1 MNYRADIVGLRGIA
15 VLLVILFHA
24 GVTLFPSG
32 FVGVDVFFVISGFL
46 ITGVIQT
53 AIVNNTFSF
62 SQFYARR
69 LWRLQPA
76 MLTMLLFSLLVAS
89 VFYLPDDY
97 SDFLKSS
104 RKVIQATAN
113 QYFAHETTGY
123 AAPDADKMLLL
134 HMWSLSIEWQW
145 YLFFPLIYAVCVRF
159 LKKQKLFV
167 GICLF
172 TLVAIAYSLIFGVKH
187 PVQTYYAF
195 LSRIFEFMLGVLA
208 YEMSKRKSILKNQ
221 WQTVITVLALIIII
235 FVTTKED
242 ILKAYPNYWAW
253 AVAMSSAVLLAWG
266 ATEKETLY
274 AKLTSTKPLV
284 YIGEISYSLYLF
296 HWPLLA
302 ALHYVGYESMLAR
315 TLAVALAFA
324 LASLT
329 YFYVEMPYRKSK
341 TPLLKSLLL
350 LVIVPYVLFYGIYS
364 VVKHNDQF
372 SSLRFGSEMARVN
385 KTLDESRLKQREEC
399 MNINVKGTDA
409 KCVVG
414 DKTSANRV
422 LLMGDSHSNQYWN
435 FFDRMGKDANLAVDV
450 KSTSLCLAFPGI
462 YQYDFWNYPDMPY
475 QQCYDNVNEYYKA
488 IDSGKY
494 AFVIISEVWENYAS
508 FNIYEH
514 PNDKKSRDLSIERIN
529 KAAREGIKRIIA
541 SGATPVIVK
550 TMAPMPAGFLTCF
563 YEHFKTRRTYSEN
576 ECNPHAQVNDAQ
588 WWTTKM
594 FDSLQKEF
602 PQLIIIDPKKVQC
615 DGQRCE
621 TEIDGIPLYRDVGH
635 LNDYATSIFAE
646 RYLRKI
652 GNPLKYK
659 D

>member
-46 ITGVIQT
+46 ISGVIQT

-76 MLTMLLFSLLVAS
+76 MLTMLLLSLLVAS
-89 VFYLPDDY
+89 IFYLPDDY
-97 SDFLKSS
+97 ADFLKSG

-145 YLFFPLIYAVCVRF
+145 YLFFPVIYTVGARF
-159 LKKQKLFV
+159 LNKQKLFLV
-167 GICLF
+167 VSLF
-172 TLVAIAYSLIFGVKH
+172 TLVAIAYSLFFGIKH

-195 LSRIFEFMLGVLA
+195 LSRVFEFMLGVLA
-208 YEMSKRKSILKNQ
+208 FEMSNKKNILKAQ
-221 WQTVITVLALIIII
+221 WQKIVTVVALIIII
-235 FVTTKED
+235 FVATQND
-242 ILKAYPNYWAW
+242 ILKAYPNYWTW
-253 AVAMSSAVLLAWG
+253 AVAISSAVLLAWG
-266 ATEKETLY
+266 AKEKDTLY
-274 AKLTSTKPLV
+274 TKLISSKPLV
-284 YIGEISYSLYLF
+284 YTGEISYSLYLF

-302 ALHYVGYESMLAR
+302 ALHYVGYESMPAR
-315 TLAVALAFA
+315 ALAVALAFT

-329 YFYVEMPYRKSK
+329 YFYIEMPYRRSK

-350 LVIVPYVLFYGIYS
+350 LVIVPYLLVYSIYTIG
-364 VVKHNDQF
+364 KHNDQF
-372 SSLRFGSEMARVN
+372 SGLRFGSEMTRVN
-385 KTLDESRLKQREEC
+385 KTLAESRLKQREDC
-399 MNINVKGTDA
+399 MNVNVEGTDA

-414 DKTSANRV
+414 DKTSTNSV

-435 FFDRMGKDANLAVDV
+435 FFDRLAKDANLAVDI
-450 KSTSLCLAFPGI
+450 KSTSLCLALPGI
-462 YQYDFWNYPDMPY
+462 YQYDFWNYPGMAY
-475 QQCYDNVNEYYKA
+475 QQCHDNVNEYYKA
-488 IDSGKY
+488 IDSKKY
-494 AFVIISEVWENYAS
+494 KFVVISEVWENYAS

-514 PNDKKSRDLSIERIN
+514 PDDKKSRDLSIERIN

-550 TMAPMPAGFLTCF
+550 SMAPMPAGFLTCF
-563 YEHFKTRRTYSEN
+563 YEHFKTRRPYSAN

-594 FDSLQKEF
+594 FDSLQQAF

-635 LNDYATSIFAE
+635 LNDYATGIFAE
-646 RYLRKI
+646 RYLKKM
-652 GNPLKYK
+652 GNPLKNKY
-659 D
+659 

>member
-46 ITGVIQT
+46 ISGVIQT
-53 AIVNNTFSF
+53 AIVNKTFSF

-76 MLTMLLFSLLVAS
+76 MLTMLLFSLFVAS

-97 SDFLKSS
+97 TDFLKSG
-104 RKVIQATAN
+104 RKVIQAMAN

-145 YLFFPLIYAVCVRF
+145 YLCFPLIYTACVSF
-159 LKKQKLFV
+159 FNKQKMFLC
-167 GICLF
+167 ICLF
-172 TLVAIAYSLIFGVKH
+172 TIVAIAYSLIFGVKH

-195 LSRIFEFMLGVLA
+195 LSRVFEFMLGVLA
-208 YEMSKRKSILKNQ
+208 YEISKRKTVLKNQ
-221 WQTVITVLALIIII
+221 GQTVITVLALMAII
-235 FVTTKED
+235 FVATKED

-253 AVAMSSAVLLAWG
+253 AVAMSTAVLLAWG
-266 ATEKETLY
+266 ASEKASLY
-274 AKLTSTKPLV
+274 TKLTSTKPLI

-302 ALHYVGYESMLAR
+302 SLHYVGYEGALAR
-315 TLAVALAFA
+315 TLAVALAFV

-350 LVIVPYVLFYGIYS
+350 LVIVPYILFYGIYS
-364 VVKHNDQF
+364 VVKHNEQF
-372 SSLRFGSEMARVN
+372 SNLRFGSEMARVN
-385 KTLDESRLKQREEC
+385 KTLAESRLKQREEC
-399 MNINVKGTDA
+399 MNINVKGTDP

-414 DKTSANRV
+414 DNTSLKNV

-435 FFDRMGKDANLAVDV
+435 FFDRMGKDANLAVDI

-475 QQCYDNVNEYYKA
+475 QQCHDNVNEYYKA

-494 AFVIISEVWENYAS
+494 TFVIISEVWENYAS

-514 PNDKKSRDLSIERIN
+514 PDDKKSRDLSIERIN

-550 TMAPMPAGFLTCF
+550 SMAPMPAGFLTCF
-563 YEHFKTRRTYSEN
+563 YEHFKTRRAYSEN

-594 FDSLQKEF
+594 FDALQQEF

-615 DGQRCE
+615 DGQRCD

-635 LNDYATSIFAE
+635 LNDYATRIFAE
-646 RYLRKI
+646 RYLSKI
-652 GNPLKYK
+652 GNPLKNNN
-659 D
+659 